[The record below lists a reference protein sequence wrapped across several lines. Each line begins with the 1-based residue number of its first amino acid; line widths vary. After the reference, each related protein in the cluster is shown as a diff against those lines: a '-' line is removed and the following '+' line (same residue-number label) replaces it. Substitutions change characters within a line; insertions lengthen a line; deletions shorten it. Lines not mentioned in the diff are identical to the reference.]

1 MDKLSEQ
8 LTASIDKNRLK
19 DILCREAKVEKV
31 GGIALLYYD
40 TLSKINI
47 YKYAGNSVWFDG
59 RSYVVVEKEKLENSI
74 FISMRYLGIS
84 DGILNKEFPSM
95 CKTVWR
101 NLGRNDFVLNK
112 RRLCFTNCVLN
123 VDTMEVCD
131 FSPEHMVVNRIEFD
145 YNPNATCPKWLSFLG
160 EVLPDKSVVAALQDF
175 LSLLLVDRSLLK
187 IEHMAILL
195 GTGSNGKS
203 VVFEIVKALVGKS
216 ITTFEL
222 GELTSSASTREYKI
236 AAIEGKMI
244 NYCSELSKNELSGG
258 KIKGLVSGEPM
269 MARDPY
275 GKNFMANN
283 IPLMMCNANELPATS
298 DYSKGYFRRWL
309 IIAFNVYI
317 EADKQNKFLHTEL
330 ITELSGIFNWIIEG
344 LRRMEKNKFIITES
358 ESVKDEVT
366 KYEMNSNSVLKFLEE
381 KEYYHIPVYKD
392 HLQQSILASAI
403 YSEYKTYC
411 YDFGYGAFSNIKFA
425 EKLKDKGFQKKR
437 TGDGI
442 VYTFYRMPLEE
453 AWDALVAQGKV
464 TTSREEYMRTVKYM
478 RMGEKPTPQ
487 IKPVQMRMEEMDDL
501 PPI

>member
-31 GGIALLYYD
+31 GGIAMLYYD

-59 RSYVVVEKEKLENSI
+59 RSYVIIEKEKLENSI

-95 CKTVWR
+95 CKTIWR
-101 NLGRNDFVLNK
+101 NLGRNDFVVNK

-131 FSPEHMVVNRIEFD
+131 FSPEHMVVNRIEYSYD
-145 YNPNATCPKWLSFLG
+145 INSKCPKWLKFLN
-160 EVLPDKSVVAALQDF
+160 EVLPDSLVVAALQDF
-175 LSLLLVDRSLLK
+175 LSLMLVDRSVLK
-187 IEHMAILL
+187 IESMAILL

-203 VVFEIVKALVGKS
+203 VVFETVKALIGKNN

-222 GELTSSASTREYKI
+222 GELTSSSSTREYKI
-236 AAIEGKMI
+236 ASIEGKMI

-298 DYSKGYFRRWL
+298 DYSTGYFRRWL
-309 IIAFNVYI
+309 IIPFNVFI
-317 EADKQNKFLHTEL
+317 AADKQNKSLHTEL
-330 ITELSGIFNWIIEG
+330 IAELSGIFNWIILG
-344 LRRMEKNKFIITES
+344 LKRMEANGYKVTEPD
-358 ESVKDEVT
+358 SVKDEVL
-366 KYEMNSNSVLKFLEE
+366 KYEINSNSILKFLED
-381 KEYYHIPVYKD
+381 KEYYHIPVYKN
-392 HLQQSILASAI
+392 HAQESMLASAI
-403 YSEYKTYC
+403 YREYKEFC
-411 YDFGYGAFSNIKFA
+411 FECGYGAFSNIKFA
-425 EKLKDKGFQKKR
+425 EKLKDKGYQKKR
-437 TGDGI
+437 NGEGI
-442 VYTFYRMPLEE
+442 VYTFYRMPLED
-453 AWDALVAQGKV
+453 AWDTLTAQGKV
-464 TTSREEYMRTVKYM
+464 TMSRDEFLRTVRYK
-478 RMGEKPTPQ
+478 RMGEKPAEQ
-487 IKPVQMRMEEMDDL
+487 RSPVQMRMDMDDL